1 MGGGM
6 GMPMSMGGM
15 GIMPIG
21 MGGMGMGGMGMPM
34 VIPLGMGGGGAGGM
48 ADYMKTL
55 SELLKQQGG
64 GGGDRMD
71 LDECS
76 DFYQEPKFQ
85 ARKKHKETLTFRT
98 KNIYILFMQSCLN
111 DVVPAQMVSKKLI
124 FLYKKQSSF
133 IFYSHSDRSA
143 RVRDDLLHP

>member
-1 MGGGM
+1 MMGGGM

-85 ARKKHKETLTFRT
+85 ARKNT
-98 KNIYILFMQSCLN
+98 KTHLY
-111 DVVPAQMVSKKLI
+111 I
-124 FLYKKQSSF
+124 FLKKTKYLYYLCIRAASLTSS
-133 IFYSHSDRSA
+133 
-143 RVRDDLLHP
+143 LCKW

>member
-1 MGGGM
+1 MHFTQFLAAAAAAAAALPAEQQAPAASRWGMMGGGM

-15 GIMPIG
+15 GMMPIG

-34 VIPLGMGGGGAGGM
+34 VIPLGMGGMGGGGAGGM

-76 DFYQEPKFQ
+76 EQEPKFQ
-85 ARKKHKETLTFRT
+85 ARKHTKTLTFQT
-98 KNIYILFMQSCLN
+98 K
-111 DVVPAQMVSKKLI
+111 I
-124 FLYKKQSSF
+124 FVFHLCRAALLTSS
-133 IFYSHSDRSA
+133 
-143 RVRDDLLHP
+143 PCKW

>member
-15 GIMPIG
+15 GMMPIG

-34 VIPLGMGGGGAGGM
+34 VIPLGMGGMGGGGAGGM

-64 GGGDRMD
+64 GGGGDRMD

-85 ARKKHKETLTFRT
+85 ARKNT
-98 KNIYILFMQSCLN
+98 KT
-111 DVVPAQMVSKKLI
+111 LI
-124 FLYKKQSSF
+124 FF
-133 IFYSHSDRSA
+133 
-143 RVRDDLLHP
+143 